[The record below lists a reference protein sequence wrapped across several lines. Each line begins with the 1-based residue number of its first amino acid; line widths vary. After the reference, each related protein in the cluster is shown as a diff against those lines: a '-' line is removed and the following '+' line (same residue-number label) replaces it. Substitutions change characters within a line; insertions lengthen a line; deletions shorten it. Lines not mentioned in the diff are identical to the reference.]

1 MRQQKWAVILVFI
14 SAILL
19 LLLSTGCGQYVK
31 GEQQEEILLSVEPIT
46 DRLLDA
52 IETQDFSK
60 IQPDFSEKLSADLNE
75 EKFLTFTDTLKNALG
90 KYQSREVYHV
100 KQDPE
105 HLTVVY
111 KMVFEQSDQVV
122 LNLIFANDDLT
133 HISGIRFTGPGLQ

>member
-1 MRQQKWAVILVFI
+1 MFLQKWNRILVFI
-14 SAILL
+14 SAILIV
-19 LLLSTGCGQYVK
+19 LLSTGCGQYVK

-60 IQPDFSEKLSADLNE
+60 IQPDFSEKLSADLTE
-75 EKFLTFTDTLKNALG
+75 EKFLTFTETFKNALG

-111 KMVFEQSDQVV
+111 KMVYEKSDQVV